1 MIAIVIYTFDD
12 EKYAEMRKSDAH
24 SEIVAAQIG
33 HAVTTQGQREIT
45 LYLSGVDVDDV
56 VETIECML

>member
-24 SEIVAAQIG
+24 PELVAAQIA
-33 HAVTTQGQREIT
+33 HAVTGQGQREIT
-45 LYLSGVDVDDV
+45 LYLSDVNVEDV
-56 VETIECML
+56 IETIECML